1 MAVGAVKDGRV
12 VGPHFELVK
21 VEPDILVGSGQNK
34 VVGACQVGRVAGR
47 MSGRVK
53 VTAFLAGAHVS
64 EITSAQRRRS
74 PGDRIFFCKQMIG
87 KISKSSIF
95 IVVYF

>member
-1 MAVGAVKDGRV
+1 
-12 VGPHFELVK
+12 
-21 VEPDILVGSGQNK
+21 
-34 VVGACQVGRVAGR
+34 

-87 KISKSSIF
+87 KISKSSIL
-95 IVVYF
+95 ISI